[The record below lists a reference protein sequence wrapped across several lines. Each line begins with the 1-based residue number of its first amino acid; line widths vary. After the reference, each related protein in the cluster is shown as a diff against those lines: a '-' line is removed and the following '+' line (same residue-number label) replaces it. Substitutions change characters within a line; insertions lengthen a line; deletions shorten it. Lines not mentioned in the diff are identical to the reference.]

1 MNFVSIVGFSAAAL
15 GMVAFFPQVLKVL
28 KTKNTR
34 DISLS
39 SFSLVAATNFLW
51 TVYGILRKDMPLTL
65 ANSVI
70 FASVIIIL
78 LAKLRY
84 K

>member
-1 MNFVSIVGFSAAAL
+1 MDFVSIVGFSAAAL
-15 GMVAFFPQVLKVL
+15 GMIAFLPQVLKVL
-28 KTKNTR
+28 KTKHTR

-39 SFSLVAATNFLW
+39 SFSIVAATNFLW
-51 TVYGILRKDMPLTL
+51 TVYGILRKDIPLTL

-70 FASVIIIL
+70 FISVLLIL
-78 LAKLRY
+78 AGKIKY